1 MRLEDIFFLKIKNIA
16 LAADLGIPPEK
27 EFSKDYQSGALSF
40 EFVSNNNKII
50 CNSGYFQNYKHQ
62 LNLISK
68 STACHSSLNIDNI
81 ISKFFKTSSG
91 INKINSSLKIFNKN
105 ILNKNNY
112 WCFEASHNGYI
123 KKFGITHHRKVEF
136 FHDVSKLSGL
146 DRILKK
152 IILKVIILK

>member
-1 MRLEDIFFLKIKNIA
+1 MKIQALIIILKRLGYNFKNESFETGGYIFLKNKKYC

-68 STACHSSLNIDNI
+68 STACHS
-81 ISKFFKTSSG
+81 
-91 INKINSSLKIFNKN
+91 
-105 ILNKNNY
+105 
-112 WCFEASHNGYI
+112 
-123 KKFGITHHRKVEF
+123 
-136 FHDVSKLSGL
+136 
-146 DRILKK
+146 
-152 IILKVIILK
+152 